1 MLTGD
6 GLPNDWLLKVP
17 LAWRDMKE
25 ILQNVMVL
33 IIAEHRDILIIE
45 DDLVEDATEILGKT
59 FVDAGHELPV
69 SRSKEILGFISAFWE
84 EIFSAPVS

>member
-33 IIAEHRDILIIE
+33 IIAGHRDVLIIE